1 MARIRRLT
9 GREWRILGAVFLGL
23 FLVLQLIPA
32 SARRTNPPISAEP
45 DWDSP
50 RTRELF
56 LRTCGDCHSNRTVW
70 PWYSRV
76 APVSWL
82 VISDVANGREHLNVS
97 EWDREQRHAD
107 EAAEEL
113 REGEMP
119 LRLYVL
125 THREARLS
133 PAERDEL
140 LAGLVATFGDREDD
154 SERGGRGR
162 GRGGE

>member
-1 MARIRRLT
+1 MTGTRRLT
-9 GREWRILGAVFLGL
+9 GREWRILGAVLLGL
-23 FLVLQLIPA
+23 FLVLQIIPA
-32 SARRTNPPISAEP
+32 SAERSNPPVTAEP
-45 DWDSP
+45 AWDSP

-56 LRTCGDCHSNRTVW
+56 QRTCGDCHSNRTVW

-76 APVSWL
+76 APISWL
-82 VISDVANGREHLNVS
+82 VVSDVAEGREHLNVS
-97 EWDREQRHAD
+97 EWDRRQRHAD

-133 PAERDEL
+133 PAERDQL
-140 LAGLVATFGDREDD
+140 IAGLVATFGEREDD
-154 SERGGRGR
+154 SRGRGR
-162 GRGGE
+162 GRGGD